1 MSQSLYEI
9 NEQLL
14 NLTDSETG
22 EIEDWS
28 AFEALQLARDEKIEN
43 IALYHKNLL
52 AEAVAL
58 KAEEKSFAER
68 RKRAENKAESLKNY
82 LATSLN
88 GSKFNT
94 TRVAINWR
102 KSTSVE
108 VDETKLPANWLREI
122 PATHVV
128 DKVEIAKAL
137 KAGETIEGA
146 TLVTNNN
153 IQIK

>member
-1 MSQSLYEI
+1 MSSLYEI

-14 NLTDSETG
+14 NLTDTETG
-22 EIEDWS
+22 EITDWS

-52 AEAVAL
+52 AEAAAL

-68 RKRAENKAESLKNY
+68 RKRAENKAESLKKY

-94 TRVAINWR
+94 TRVAISYR

-128 DKVEIAKAL
+128 DKVEITKAL
-137 KAGETIEGA
+137 KAGEAIEGA
-146 TLVTNNN
+146 TLITKDN

>member
-1 MSQSLYEI
+1 MASLYEI
-9 NEQLL
+9 NEHLL

-22 EIEDWS
+22 EITDWS

-52 AEAVAL
+52 AEAAAL

-68 RKRAENKAESLKNY
+68 RKRAENKAESLKRY
-82 LATSLN
+82 LDSALQ
-88 GSKFNT
+88 GQKFNT
-94 TRVAINWR
+94 TKVAISYR

-137 KAGETIEGA
+137 KAGETVEGA
-146 TLVTNNN
+146 TLITNNN
-153 IQIK
+153 IQIR

>member
-1 MSQSLYEI
+1 MSSLYDI

-14 NLTDSETG
+14 ACVDTETG

-52 AEAVAL
+52 AEAAAL

-68 RKRAENKAESLKNY
+68 RKRAENKAESLKKY
-82 LATSLN
+82 LASSLN
-88 GSKFNT
+88 GSKFST
-94 TRVAINWR
+94 TMVDINWR

-108 VDETKLPANWLREI
+108 VINQEAIPEAYLRTVTTVT
-122 PATHVV
+122 P
-128 DKVEIAKAL
+128 DKTGIAKAL

-146 TLVTNNN
+146 PLVTHNN
-153 IQIK
+153 IQVK

>member
-1 MSQSLYEI
+1 MSSLYEI

-22 EIEDWS
+22 EITDWS

-52 AEAVAL
+52 AEAAAL

-68 RKRAENKAESLKNY
+68 RKRAENKAESLKRY
-82 LATSLN
+82 LDSALQ
-88 GSKFNT
+88 GQKFNT
-94 TRVAINWR
+94 TKVAISYR

-108 VDETKLPANWLREI
+108 VDETKLPLRWLREI

-137 KAGETIEGA
+137 KAGEAIEGA
-146 TLVTNNN
+146 TLITRDN
-153 IQIK
+153 IQIR

>member
-1 MSQSLYEI
+1 MASLYEI
-9 NEQLL
+9 NEHLL

-22 EIEDWS
+22 EITDWS

-52 AEAVAL
+52 AEAAAL

-68 RKRAENKAESLKNY
+68 RKRAENKAESLKRY
-82 LATSLN
+82 LDSALQGQKFTST
-88 GSKFNT
+88 K
-94 TRVAINWR
+94 VAISYR

-137 KAGETIEGA
+137 KAGETVEGA
-146 TLVTNNN
+146 TLITNNN

>member
-1 MSQSLYEI
+1 MSQSLYSI

-14 NLTDSETG
+14 NLTDEESG
-22 EIEDWS
+22 EITDWS

-52 AEAVAL
+52 AEAAAL

-88 GSKFNT
+88 GNKFNT
-94 TRVAINWR
+94 TKVAISYR

-137 KAGETIEGA
+137 KAGEAIEGA

-153 IQIK
+153 IQVK

>member
-1 MSQSLYEI
+1 MASLYQI

-22 EIEDWS
+22 EITDWS
-28 AFEALQLARDEKIEN
+28 EFEALQLARDEKIEN
-43 IALYHKNLL
+43 IALWIKNLN
-52 AEAVAL
+52 AEAAAL

-68 RKRAENKAESLKNY
+68 RKRAENKAESLKRY
-82 LATSLN
+82 LDTVLQ
-88 GSKFNT
+88 GKKFNT
-94 TRVAINWR
+94 TKVAISYR

-108 VDETKLPANWLREI
+108 VDESKLPARWLREI
-122 PATHVV
+122 PATYVV
-128 DKVEIAKAL
+128 DKAEIAKAL

-146 TLVTNNN
+146 TLIERNN

>member
-1 MSQSLYEI
+1 MSSLYEI

-22 EIEDWS
+22 EITDWS

-52 AEAVAL
+52 AEAAAL
-58 KAEEKSFAER
+58 KAEEKSFSDR

-108 VDETKLPANWLREI
+108 VITKRLSQKRTYALLQPLHLIRQRLLRHSRL
-122 PATHVV
+122 ARLSR
-128 DKVEIAKAL
+128 AWR
-137 KAGETIEGA
+137 
-146 TLVTNNN
+146 
-153 IQIK
+153 

>member
-52 AEAVAL
+52 AEAAAL
-58 KAEEKSFAER
+58 KAEEKSFADR
-68 RKRAENKAESLKNY
+68 RKRAENKADSLKRY
-82 LATSLN
+82 LDNALQ
-88 GSKFNT
+88 GQKFNT
-94 TRVAINWR
+94 VKVAISYR

-108 VDETKLPANWLREI
+108 VDETKLPANWLREV

-146 TLVTNNN
+146 TLVERNN
-153 IQIK
+153 IQVK

>member
-1 MSQSLYEI
+1 MSSLYEI

-22 EIEDWS
+22 EITDWS

-52 AEAVAL
+52 AEAAAL

-68 RKRAENKAESLKNY
+68 RKRAENKAESLKKY

-94 TRVAINWR
+94 TRVSISYR
-102 KSTSVE
+102 KSTSVDVLDVE
-108 VDETKLPANWLREI
+108 KLPEAYRKTVTTVS
-122 PATHVV
+122 A
-128 DKVEIAKAL
+128 DKTAIGAAL
-137 KAGETIEGA
+137 KAGELVDGA
-146 TLVTNNN
+146 TLVRKNNLS
-153 IQIK
+153 IK

>member
-1 MSQSLYEI
+1 MSSLYEI

-22 EIEDWS
+22 EITDWS

-52 AEAVAL
+52 AEAAAL

-68 RKRAENKAESLKNY
+68 RKRAENKAESLKRY
-82 LATSLN
+82 LDSALQ
-88 GSKFNT
+88 GQKFNT
-94 TRVAINWR
+94 TKVAISYR

-108 VDETKLPANWLREI
+108 VDETKLPASYLQE
-122 PATHVV
+122 VV
-128 DKVEIAKAL
+128 TYKIDKRDIGEKL

-146 TLVTNNN
+146 TLITKDN

>member
-1 MSQSLYEI
+1 MASLYEI
-9 NEQLL
+9 NEHLL

-22 EIEDWS
+22 EITDWS

-52 AEAVAL
+52 AEAAAL

-68 RKRAENKAESLKNY
+68 RKRAENKAESLKRY
-82 LATSLN
+82 LDSALQ
-88 GSKFNT
+88 GQKFNT
-94 TRVAINWR
+94 TKVAISYR

-137 KAGETIEGA
+137 KAGETVEGA
-146 TLVTNNN
+146 TLITNNN

>member
-1 MSQSLYEI
+1 MASLYEI
-9 NEQLL
+9 NEHLL

-22 EIEDWS
+22 EITDWS

-52 AEAVAL
+52 AEAAAL

-68 RKRAENKAESLKNY
+68 RKRAENKAESLKRY
-82 LATSLN
+82 LDSALQGQKFTST
-88 GSKFNT
+88 K
-94 TRVAINWR
+94 VAISYR

-128 DKVEIAKAL
+128 DKVEIARAL
-137 KAGETIEGA
+137 KAGETVEGA
-146 TLVTNNN
+146 TLITNNN

>member
-1 MSQSLYEI
+1 MSSLYEI

-14 NLTDSETG
+14 NLTDSVTG
-22 EIEDWS
+22 EITDWS

-43 IALYHKNLL
+43 IALWIKNLN
-52 AEAVAL
+52 AEAAAL
-58 KAEEKSFAER
+58 KAEEKSFADR
-68 RKRAENKAESLKNY
+68 RKRAENKADSLKRY
-82 LATSLN
+82 LDTVLQ
-88 GSKFNT
+88 GKKFNT
-94 TRVAINWR
+94 VKVSISYR

-108 VDETKLPANWLREI
+108 VDESKLPSKWLREI
-122 PATHVV
+122 PATYVV

-146 TLVTNNN
+146 TLVERNN

>member
-1 MSQSLYEI
+1 MANLYEI
-9 NEQLL
+9 NQELL

-52 AEAVAL
+52 AEAAAL

-68 RKRAENKAESLKNY
+68 RKRAETKADSLKRY
-82 LATSLN
+82 LDTALQ
-88 GSKFNT
+88 GQKFNT
-94 TRVAINWR
+94 VKVAISYR

-108 VDETKLPANWLREI
+108 VDETKLPANWLREV

-128 DKVEIAKAL
+128 DKVEITKAL
-137 KAGETIEGA
+137 KAGEAIEGA
-146 TLVTNNN
+146 TLVENNN

>member
-1 MSQSLYEI
+1 MSSLYEI
-9 NEQLL
+9 NAELL
-14 NLTDSETG
+14 SLTDSETG
-22 EIEDWS
+22 EITDWS

-52 AEAVAL
+52 AEAAAL

-68 RKRAENKAESLKNY
+68 RKRAENKADSLKRY
-82 LATSLN
+82 LDTALQ
-88 GSKFNT
+88 GQKFNT
-94 TRVAINWR
+94 VKVAISYR

-108 VDETKLPANWLREI
+108 VDETKLPANWLREV

-137 KAGETIEGA
+137 KAGEEIDGA
-146 TLVTNNN
+146 TLVENSL

>member
-1 MSQSLYEI
+1 MSSLYEI

-43 IALYHKNLL
+43 IALYYKNLL
-52 AEAVAL
+52 AEAAAL
-58 KAEEKSFAER
+58 KAEEKSFSDR

-94 TRVAINWR
+94 TKVSISYR

-122 PATHVV
+122 PASYVV

-137 KAGETIEGA
+137 KAGEAIEGA
-146 TLVTNNN
+146 TLVTNNK
-153 IQIK
+153 IQVK

>member
-1 MSQSLYEI
+1 MSSLYEI

-28 AFEALQLARDEKIEN
+28 AFEALQMARDEKIEN

-52 AEAVAL
+52 AEATAL
-58 KAEEKSFAER
+58 KAEEKSFADR
-68 RKRAENKAESLKNY
+68 RKKAENKAESLKNY

-88 GSKFNT
+88 GSKFST
-94 TRVAINWR
+94 TKVAISYR

-108 VDETKLPANWLREI
+108 VDESKLPANWLREI
-122 PATHVV
+122 PATRVV

-137 KAGETIEGA
+137 KAGEAIEGA
-146 TLVTNNN
+146 TLVTKQN
-153 IQIK
+153 IQVK

>member
-1 MSQSLYEI
+1 MSSSLYQI

-14 NLTDSETG
+14 SLTDEESG
-22 EIEDWS
+22 EITDWS

-108 VDETKLPANWLREI
+108 VDESKLPASYLQE
-122 PATHVV
+122 VV
-128 DKVEIAKAL
+128 TYKIDKRDIGDKL

>member
-1 MSQSLYEI
+1 MASLYEI
-9 NEQLL
+9 NEHLL
-14 NLTDSETG
+14 SLTDSETG
-22 EIEDWS
+22 EITDWS

-52 AEAVAL
+52 AEAAAL

-68 RKRAENKAESLKNY
+68 RKRAENKAESLKRY
-82 LATSLN
+82 LDSALQGQKFTST
-88 GSKFNT
+88 K
-94 TRVAINWR
+94 VAISYR

-137 KAGETIEGA
+137 KAGETVEGA
-146 TLVTNNN
+146 TLITNNN

>member
-1 MSQSLYEI
+1 MANLYEI

-22 EIEDWS
+22 EITDWS

-52 AEAVAL
+52 AEAAAL

-68 RKRAENKAESLKNY
+68 RKRAENKAESLKRY

-88 GSKFNT
+88 GIKFNT
-94 TRVAINWR
+94 TKVAINWR

-108 VDETKLPANWLREI
+108 VDESKLPASYLQEVI
-122 PATHVV
+122 TYKI
-128 DKVEIAKAL
+128 DKRDIGEKL
-137 KAGETIEGA
+137 KAGEAIEGA
-146 TLVTNNN
+146 TLITKDN

>member
-1 MSQSLYEI
+1 MANLYEI

-52 AEAVAL
+52 AEAAAL
-58 KAEEKSFAER
+58 KAEEKSFADR
-68 RKRAENKAESLKNY
+68 RKRAENKADSLKRY
-82 LATSLN
+82 LDSALH
-88 GSKFNT
+88 GQKFNT
-94 TRVAINWR
+94 VKVAISYR

-108 VDETKLPANWLREI
+108 VDESKLPANWLREI
-122 PATHVV
+122 PASHVV
-128 DKVEIAKAL
+128 DKVEITKAL
-137 KAGETIEGA
+137 KAGEAIEGA
-146 TLVTNNN
+146 TLVENKN

>member
-1 MSQSLYEI
+1 MSSLYEI

-22 EIEDWS
+22 EITDWS

-52 AEAVAL
+52 AEAAAL

-68 RKRAENKAESLKNY
+68 RKRAENKAESLKKY
-82 LATSLN
+82 LDSALA
-88 GSKFNT
+88 GKKFGT
-94 TRVAINWR
+94 VKVDISYR
-102 KSTSVE
+102 KSTSVDVQD
-108 VDETKLPANWLREI
+108 VDKLPEEYRKTVTTVSA
-122 PATHVV
+122 
-128 DKVEIAKAL
+128 DKVSIAKAL
-137 KAGETIEGA
+137 KDGEEVEGA
-146 TLVTNNN
+146 TLVENNN

>member
-1 MSQSLYEI
+1 MANLYEI
-9 NEQLL
+9 NQELL

-52 AEAVAL
+52 AEAAAL

-68 RKRAENKAESLKNY
+68 RKRAETKADSLKRY
-82 LATSLN
+82 LDTALQ
-88 GSKFNT
+88 GQKFNT
-94 TRVAINWR
+94 VKVAISYR

-108 VDETKLPANWLREI
+108 VDETKLPANWMREI

-128 DKVEIAKAL
+128 DKVEITKAL
-137 KAGETIEGA
+137 KAGEEIDGA
-146 TLVTNNN
+146 KLVENNN

>member
-14 NLTDSETG
+14 NLTDIETG

-28 AFEALQLARDEKIEN
+28 AFEALQMARDEKIEN
-43 IALYHKNLL
+43 IALYHKNML
-52 AEAVAL
+52 AEAAAL

-68 RKRAENKAESLKNY
+68 RKRAENKAESLKKY

-94 TRVAINWR
+94 TRVAISYR

-108 VDETKLPANWLREI
+108 VDESKLPASYLQE
-122 PATHVV
+122 VV
-128 DKVEIAKAL
+128 TYKIDKRDIGEKL

-146 TLVTNNN
+146 TLITKDN

>member
-1 MSQSLYEI
+1 MSSLYQI

-28 AFEALQLARDEKIEN
+28 AFEALQMARDEKIEN

-52 AEAVAL
+52 AEAAAL
-58 KAEEKSFAER
+58 KAEEKSFSER
-68 RKRAENKAESLKNY
+68 RKRAENKADSLKNY

-88 GSKFNT
+88 GNKFNT
-94 TRVAINWR
+94 TKVAISYR

-128 DKVEIAKAL
+128 DKVEITKAL

-146 TLVTNNN
+146 TLKESNN

>member
-1 MSQSLYEI
+1 MSSLYTI
-9 NEQLL
+9 NAELL

-22 EIEDWS
+22 EITDWS

-52 AEAVAL
+52 AEAAAL

-68 RKRAENKAESLKNY
+68 RKRAENKAYSLKRY
-82 LATSLN
+82 LDTALQ
-88 GSKFNT
+88 GQKFNT
-94 TRVAINWR
+94 VKVAISYR

-108 VDETKLPANWLREI
+108 VDETKLSANWLREI

-137 KAGETIEGA
+137 KAGEEIDGA
-146 TLVTNNN
+146 KLVENNN